1 MLAILIDREM
11 TRSHRSQGSCWG
23 VWSIWLRVFEAAVV
37 AIASI
42 DIHLDLFL
50 IVMTIASVHGVGRH

>member
-1 MLAILIDREM
+1 M
-11 TRSHRSQGSCWG
+11 
-23 VWSIWLRVFEAAVV
+23 FEAGVI

-50 IVMTIASVHGVGRH
+50 IVMAIASVHVVGRR

>member
-1 MLAILIDREM
+1 
-11 TRSHRSQGSCWG
+11 
-23 VWSIWLRVFEAAVV
+23 VFEAAVV

-50 IVMTIASVHGVGRH
+50 IVMAMSSVHGVGRQ